1 MINRWYSKQDFKH
14 FKTVIISS
22 YKTLPKCPKCPRDNL
37 KKMSYIM
44 TLSQKVEGGQDE
56 IILLEATKIGLFVT
70 NSKAILSS
78 ILMAKMALKV
88 DD

>member
-1 MINRWYSKQDFKH
+1 MINRCHSMLQDFKH

-22 YKTLPKCPKCPRDNL
+22 YKTLPKCPKCPRDDL
-37 KKMSYIM
+37 KKNVIYNDI
-44 TLSQKVEGGQDE
+44 VGGGQDE